1 MTHNPPRNSNL
12 SIGGCLA
19 ALGLIS
25 AVLVAQWSMAAAGV
39 LLTLST
45 TFLSRYLTSSRL
57 LPAAGL
63 SVCLVTLVV
72 SIQAVDTDMLA
83 LIWASMLPALMLS
96 RTNSDLCCRRDFSER
111 RAFLHDVRTPLNG
124 MTGIM
129 EIIGLRARDPEIDR
143 LVETAKGAGD
153 RLTAILDRECE
164 RETQRKENAERSPFS
179 FLTGLIPSGSNSSK
193 T

>member
-1 MTHNPPRNSNL
+1 M
-12 SIGGCLA
+12 
-19 ALGLIS
+19 IS
-25 AVLVAQWSMAAAGV
+25 AVLVAPWSVAAAGV

-45 TFLSRYLTSSRL
+45 TFLSRYLSLSRL

-96 RTNSDLCCRRDFSER
+96 RTNSDLDCRRDFSER

-164 RETQRKENAERSPFS
+164 REMERKENAERCPFS